1 MNQGKKGQRKSIG
14 IIILIVFMILATLTS
29 TIGFIIDYKWFS
41 EVGYTQVFLKEILTK
56 SKIGIPA
63 FFIISLLL
71 YFYFRTL
78 KKLYN
83 KNMMIFQSKEQNK
96 KENRWLLIASALLS
110 IIISSLIT
118 SNLWYKIL
126 EFFQSSDFHV
136 TDPVFKKDMSFYV
149 FKLPL
154 LEQIYSTGLVILL
167 LLAIVTLAYFFIM
180 LIVKGKQKIFR
191 PEEENKIN
199 FKETYHQ
206 FISLASRQLGV
217 VLGVFFLF
225 LAFGY
230 VLRSYTLLYSSRGIV
245 FGASYIDLKVILWL
259 YRISAIIALISAVLL
274 VIAGYRKKIKL
285 ALVGPVLMI
294 AITILGNIVAMGME
308 NFIVSPNELAKEKPY
323 IINHIEYTQ
332 KAYGLDQIEEKEF
345 SVQQNITPE
354 SLEENS
360 ITINNIPI
368 NDYRPTLSMYNSLQG
383 FRRYYE
389 FHDVDIDRYNID
401 GEYTQVFLSARELNQ
416 NKIDESSR
424 TWINKYL
431 KYTHGFG
438 AAVSPVNEVNEVGQ
452 PELLV
457 KDIPPQ
463 TQTELEITE
472 PRIYFGELTN
482 DYAITNTKA
491 KEFDYPE
498 GDDNKEN
505 VYDGNAGIPLNFIN
519 RTLFAIN
526 KGSLRIMLSN
536 DITSD
541 SKILINRNIV
551 DRVQK
556 IAPFFSYDEDPYLV
570 IEDGKLYWIMDGF
583 TTSNRYAYSQ
593 PMGKGN
599 SYNYIR
605 NSVKVVVDAYNG
617 DTTFYQV
624 NKDDP
629 IASTYG
635 KIYPG
640 LLKDIE
646 EMPEGIRK
654 HIRYSQAL
662 FDVQSEIYRTY
673 HMENPNVFY
682 NREDV
687 WEIANQKYGKEQEE
701 IVESAYIVMKLP
713 DREEEEFVLMVPYTP
728 REKDNMISWMAG
740 LNDGEDYGKLVIYK
754 FPKQKLVYGPMQIE
768 KRIDQDPNISKEL
781 TLLDQQGSNVLR
793 GNLLTIPVDDS
804 LIFVEPIYIESTG
817 SERNLPE
824 VKRVIVSYE
833 NKIVMAETLQ
843 GALDQIFGLSE
854 DQDQDQ
860 EQENI
865 TDETPIGQGQA
876 SDLVKRANNL
886 FEQAENAQRQGNW
899 AEYGELIQKL
909 QDTLKQLEKSI
920 GENTEGDSNL

>member
-259 YRISAIIALISAVLL
+259 YRISAVIALISAVLL

-294 AITILGNIVAMGME
+294 AITILGNIIAMGME